1 MPKEWTVVHQGPG
14 GTEGSPGYYVS
25 SRKVGIFGAGKP
37 IDAGRFNTKH
47 EADAFV
53 AEHKGRDDSV
63 THLEREAA
71 EAR

>member
-1 MPKEWTVVHQGPG
+1 MPKEWSVVQQGPG
-14 GTEGSPGYYVS
+14 GTEGPPGYRVS

-37 IDAGRFNTKH
+37 IDAGMFNTRE

-53 AEHKGRDDSV
+53 TEHRGRDDSV
-63 THLEREAA
+63 THIAAETA